1 MGGEIESFDVTIG
14 ACCYVCVGG
23 CGHVCVWAC
32 VCVRVGVGMWVCAC
46 ILIPRVNIGR
56 QMYK

>member
-1 MGGEIESFDVTIG
+1 M
-14 ACCYVCVGG
+14 CVGM
-23 CGHVCVWAC
+23 C
-32 VCVRVGVGMWVCAC
+32 VCAGGCVQVGVGMWVCAC